1 MGLQVLTVDANK
13 EDINILVPYL
23 RHESLLVARKAADAI
38 ASVASPRYSKHAKVL
53 LHYITTKSDNEFRLS
68 LLRALGRIGDTS
80 LVRDIL
86 LNSLHLRPN
95 ERRQIEKI
103 IFKMGLKTV
112 PSLLSITKDTDLH
125 DRSRLLAGKILRRLA
140 LPQLK
145 ANLPSIIKLEI
156 ERANFYFF
164 QHHTIQDAYPDKDL
178 RVLKDALLSG
188 YHSVIDFIIQTLGMA
203 GEIEDSEL
211 LSRSMRSSN
220 PKIRSQVIETLE
232 RTCDTTLFRLLQ
244 PLVDELPL
252 SVKLKSSTMNPLSLN
267 ELLAILRTSPSLTDQ
282 VAAAAISSS
291 ENLPDWRATLKRQM
305 KNNEEIF
312 NHFAYELLET

>member
-1 MGLQVLTVDANK
+1 
-13 EDINILVPYL
+13 
-23 RHESLLVARKAADAI
+23 
-38 ASVASPRYSKHAKVL
+38 
-53 LHYITTKSDNEFRLS
+53 
-68 LLRALGRIGDTS
+68 
-80 LVRDIL
+80 
-86 LNSLHLRPN
+86 
-95 ERRQIEKI
+95 
-103 IFKMGLKTV
+103 MGLKTV

-125 DRSRLLAGKILRRLA
+125 DRSRLLAGKILGRLA

-145 ANLPSIIKLEI
+145 ANLPSIIKHEI

-164 QHHTIQDAYPDKDL
+164 QHHTIQDTHPTKDL

-188 YHSVIDFIIQTLGMA
+188 YHSVIDFIIQMLGMA

-267 ELLAILRTSPSLTDQ
+267 ELLAVLRTSPSLTDQ
-282 VAAAAISSS
+282 VASAAISSS
-291 ENLPDWRATLKRQM
+291 ENLPDWRATLKLQM